1 MDTKEAASDSLCII
15 LISQAAS
22 LLIGALINSLPDVNL
37 LYVFVMMVGGLL
49 GDAIGHRIG
58 HRIREKLCNSHIQK
72 LMLMLLTSVVMVCVY
87 NAVHFAG

>member
-37 LYVFVMMVGGLL
+37 LYVFVMIVGGLGMQL
-49 GDAIGHRIG
+49 AIGSAIG
-58 HRIREKLCNSHIQK
+58 SEKSYVIAIYKN
-72 LMLMLLTSVVMVCVY
+72 
-87 NAVHFAG
+87 